1 MATTRLSRRTR
12 VGIGVGIALLV
23 AIAVVLAVVVV
34 KGPPSATIASG
45 TPAPATSAPV
55 TPSPG
60 TTSTAAPSTGTPPGP
75 NATPLVVY
83 LGNSFVGGSSEDSG
97 SQDRFPAL
105 VGDALHTDWQ
115 SITSGGSGY
124 VDPGD
129 DGLRFDDLAEQVPAD
144 ASLVVIMGSDDD
156 AGYSYEQIMDAAL
169 TTLQTIKQRAPNAT
183 ILVVSTPWVSADV
196 PDGIQTSRNA
206 VRDAAAM
213 DALPY
218 VDPIADGW
226 WFTGPP
232 EQIGNDGLHPTDLGH
247 ALAAEHLEP
256 VIRQLLNGA

>member
-1 MATTRLSRRTR
+1 MATARLSRRTR
-12 VGIGVGIALLV
+12 VGIGVGIAVLV
-23 AIAVVLAVVVV
+23 AIAVVLTVVVV
-34 KGPPSATIASG
+34 KGPSSATIASG
-45 TPAPATSAPV
+45 TPAPRTSAPV
-55 TPSPG
+55 TPSPA
-60 TTSTAAPSTGTPPGP
+60 TTSTVTPPGP
-75 NATPLVVY
+75 TATPLVVY
-83 LGNSFVGGSSEDSG
+83 VGNSFVGGSSEDSG

-115 SITSGGSGY
+115 TITSGGSGY

-129 DGLRFDDLAEQVPAD
+129 DGLRFDDLAEQVPAN
-144 ASLVVIMGSDDD
+144 ASLVVIVGSDDD
-156 AGYSYEQIMDAAL
+156 AGYPYEKIMDAAL
-169 TTLQTIKQRAPNAT
+169 TTLQTIKQRAPNAA
-183 ILVVSTPWVSADV
+183 ILVVSTPWVSASV

-232 EQIGNDGLHPTDLGH
+232 EQIGDDGLHPTDLGH
-247 ALAAEHLEP
+247 AQAAEHLEP
-256 VIRQLLNGA
+256 IIQQLLDR